1 MLTEKKTKE
10 IFVKTKALLQ
20 GHFILSSGL
29 RSEQYLQCAKLLMH
43 PKQSE
48 LICKSLAQKI
58 KKVFKKIDLVVAPAM
73 GGIIVGYEVA
83 RHLKV
88 PSIFTERV
96 DGEFQLRRGF
106 EIKAG
111 AKVLIVEDVI
121 TTGKSS
127 MECVKLITSSKAKL
141 IGFACIIDRSTKKT
155 LKIKK
160 KITSHMKIDVPTF
173 KKNKLPISLKSLPI
187 TVPGSRFI

>member
-1 MLTEKKTKE
+1 MLSKKKTKK
-10 IFVKTKALLQ
+10 IFLKTKALLQ

-29 RSEQYLQCAKLLMH
+29 RSAQYLQCAKLLMH

-48 LICKSLAQKI
+48 LICKSLAKKI
-58 KKVFKKIDLVVAPAM
+58 KKIFKKIDLVVAPAM

-96 DGEFQLRRGF
+96 SGEFQLRRGF
-106 EIKAG
+106 EIKPG
-111 AKVLIVEDVI
+111 AKILIVEDVI

-127 MECVKLITSSKAKL
+127 MECAEVIKKHKGKVV
-141 IGFACIIDRSTKKT
+141 GFACIVDRSNNQSVIK
-155 LKIKK
+155 LKIASQ
-160 KITSHMKIDVPTF
+160 ITFNIPTYREDQ
-173 KKNKLPISLKSLPI
+173 LPDKLKSIPAI
-187 TVPGSRFI
+187 KPGSRNLV